1 MNQNDDILGQALI
14 DFQNKSSL
22 GTLLVSGEILEDEE
36 MDISYYFRDF
46 SKMPAIEQHALSLCK
61 GRVLDVGAGAGSH
74 ALVLQENNLELLAID
89 ISPGA
94 VQVMQKRGV
103 KKCKQIEA
111 LELKNEKFDTV
122 LLLMNGIGISGKKEN
137 LASLLE
143 HLLSLLNPNGQIL
156 FDSTDLR
163 YLYEEE
169 DGSFWIDLNGPYY
182 GEMNFTYS
190 YNRQKGK
197 SFDWLYI
204 DKASLEEIA
213 EQMNIVLEFVFDADP
228 YHYLVRIKKA

>member
-74 ALVLQENNLELLAID
+74 ALVLQENKLELLAID

-137 LASLLE
+137 LAPLLE
-143 HLLSLLNPNGQIL
+143 HLLSLLNPDGQIL

-190 YNRQKGK
+190 YNGQKGK

-228 YHYLVRIKKA
+228 YHYLVKITKA